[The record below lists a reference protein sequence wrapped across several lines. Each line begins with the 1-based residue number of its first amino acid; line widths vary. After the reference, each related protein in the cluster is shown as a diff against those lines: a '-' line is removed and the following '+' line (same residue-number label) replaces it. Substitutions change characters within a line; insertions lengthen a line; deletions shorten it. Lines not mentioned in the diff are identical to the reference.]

1 MTQLK
6 ASRATAASAHLG
18 ILGRVVDRGGEEE
31 GVVAAGD
38 GRVVAAFPGQVGAEH
53 LQGAELLQVLE
64 VGVGRAAVSPLLV
77 KRHTMGPS
85 HRVMMWSCG
94 CLYRLLARGNASSRW
109 RAGRK
114 TTRRVRASTTRSD
127 VRYEMNY

>member
-38 GRVVAAFPGQVGAEH
+38 GGVVAAFLGQVGAEH
-53 LQGAELLQVLE
+53 LQGAELLEVLE
-64 VGVGRAAVSPLLV
+64 VGVGLLV
-77 KRHTMGPS
+77 LWDAVRP
-85 HRVMMWSCG
+85 
-94 CLYRLLARGNASSRW
+94 LIRLENPFF
-109 RAGRK
+109 RK
-114 TTRRVRASTTRSD
+114 
-127 VRYEMNY
+127 